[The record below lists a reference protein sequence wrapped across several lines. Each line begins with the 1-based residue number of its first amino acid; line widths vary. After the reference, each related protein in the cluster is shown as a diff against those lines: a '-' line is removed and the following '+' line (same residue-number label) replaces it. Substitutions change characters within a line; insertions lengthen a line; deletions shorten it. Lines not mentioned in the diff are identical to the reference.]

1 MKDYDVKR
9 HLQND
14 ILSKSLKIHNDENR
28 HTTYTIYKTAKLEWS
43 NKVENF
49 ELVGLTNDLF
59 MPDANHF
66 CTGVSFFHR
75 K

>member
-1 MKDYDVKR
+1 MTLKDIYKMIYSVKVE
-9 HLQND
+9 
-14 ILSKSLKIHNDENR
+14 KFHNDENR
-28 HTTYTIYKTAKLEWS
+28 HTTYNIYKTAKLEWS
-43 NKVENF
+43 NIVENF